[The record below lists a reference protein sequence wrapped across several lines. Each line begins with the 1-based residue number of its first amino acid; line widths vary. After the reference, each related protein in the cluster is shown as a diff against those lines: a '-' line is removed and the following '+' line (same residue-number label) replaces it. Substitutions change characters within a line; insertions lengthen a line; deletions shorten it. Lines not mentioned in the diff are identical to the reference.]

1 MKEKLSYKIDKIELV
16 EFSIHQRPKLNN
28 IDEIEFKFNIYIT
41 SQVVAEQNL
50 IIQRVE
56 IEMSYKETE
65 VKLAEIILLIG
76 YNITPFDK
84 YVKLIPGKK
93 VYEIDN
99 NLDKIIRNIS
109 IGTSRGFLFSKLQG
123 SYLASAVLPIIL
135 DDAFEK
141 GKITTN
147 ID

>member
-93 VYEIDN
+93 YMK
-99 NLDKIIRNIS
+99 LIII
-109 IGTSRGFLFSKLQG
+109 
-123 SYLASAVLPIIL
+123 
-135 DDAFEK
+135 
-141 GKITTN
+141 
-147 ID
+147 